1 MKTLLTGGAG
11 FIGSN
16 LAEELVSLGRNVTI
30 LDNFFTG
37 DRNNIP
43 PGVEVIHK
51 ACEDFATKEKFDE
64 IYHFGIYS
72 SSPQYKRNPKLCGA
86 AINGMISVLETAKQ
100 SNCPVVFASSSSL
113 YSEIEPPHREDM
125 AIKVTDYY
133 TEARFSMERLAE
145 LYCRLFGVKS
155 AAMRF
160 FSVYGPH
167 EQAKGEFANIVTQ
180 FLWAMQK
187 NEKPVIF
194 GDGKQTRDF
203 IYVKDVVRAC
213 VSAMAALKDGKFE
226 RDVFNIG
233 TGVETSFNGIVDA
246 LNRVLGTNIS
256 ADHEEN
262 AIKNY
267 VARTKADTSKTKQML
282 GFEAKVTLEE
292 GLRKLASAY
301 PADSA

>member
-16 LAEELVSLGRNVTI
+16 VAEELVSLGRNVTI

-51 ACEDFATKEKFDE
+51 ACEDFSTKEKFDE
-64 IYHFGIYS
+64 IYHLGIYS

-86 AINGMISVLETAKQ
+86 AINGMISVLEIAKQ

-113 YSEIEPPHREDM
+113 YSELEPPHKENM
-125 AIKVTDYY
+125 MIKVTDYY
-133 TEARFSMERLAE
+133 TEARFAMERMAE
-145 LYCRLFGVKS
+145 LYHRLFGVKS

-167 EQAKGEFANIVTQ
+167 EQAKGEFANIATQ
-180 FLWAMQK
+180 FLWSMQK
-187 NEKPVIF
+187 NERPVIF

-203 IYVKDVVRAC
+203 TYVDDVVRAC
-213 VSAMAALKDGKFE
+213 LSAMAALKDGKFE
-226 RDVFNIG
+226 REVFNAG

-246 LNRVLGTNIS
+246 LNKVLGTNIS
-256 ADHEEN
+256 ADRREN
-262 AIKNY
+262 TIKNY
-267 VARTKADTSKTKQML
+267 VARTKADTSKAKQVL

-301 PADSA
+301 PSK